1 MSDDDKTVTI
11 YRLDS
16 YGDIE
21 RRDGATP
28 SESGKT
34 WRAPRV
40 WFGEPSGTCLHR
52 RGDGWTDDRAEVIR
66 AGLAYWAREA
76 NSLRRQLEN
85 ANGRAGNFRGELRKI
100 EQGGGEE

>member
-11 YRLDS
+11 YRLDPN
-16 YGDIE
+16 GRVVAQE
-21 RRDGATP
+21 NATP
-28 SESGKT
+28 SASGKT
-34 WRAPRV
+34 WRSPRT
-40 WFGEPSGTCLHR
+40 WFGAPGGTSLHR
-52 RGDGWTDDRAEVIR
+52 RADGWTEDRAEVIR